1 MMESK
6 EKLEKRSA
14 AQGLIHIGESAS
26 KNSARSCENNVAG
39 SSSLHKFYKENRAKS
54 KLLQWVYKAVH
65 QKALYECCLI
75 LVEVKKRKWP
85 TETFCAEQYHRRHG
99 N

>member
-1 MMESK
+1 MDSEIVYSLKNRILYPWTSDESLKYFICIMMESK

-54 KLLQWVYKAVH
+54 KLLQ
-65 QKALYECCLI
+65 
-75 LVEVKKRKWP
+75 
-85 TETFCAEQYHRRHG
+85 
-99 N
+99 